1 MAELRSLLTPRQ
13 RARTDQLLEQ
23 LQREERWHGDLPV
36 LLLERCWL
44 RLQVVS
50 VQQLALRLP
59 PDASG
64 EAPELVRYR
73 DLQRLGLS
81 DLDAQERCW
90 QEFGREAC
98 SEALRRFW
106 QLQERGNHGWT
117 LAAYLD
123 LLARYRHQ
131 MSSPG
136 LRPLPLLV
144 LARKGSEET
153 HTLRWCWP
161 AAPSMRHTC
170 P

>member
-1 MAELRSLLTPRQ
+1 MAELCRLLTPRQ
-13 RARTDQLLEQ
+13 QARADQLLEQ
-23 LQREERWHGDLPV
+23 LQGEVRWHGELPV

-50 VQQLALRLP
+50 VQQLAQRLP

-73 DLQRLGLS
+73 DLQQQGFGPLE
-81 DLDAQERCW
+81 AQERCW
-90 QEFGREAC
+90 REFGREAC
-98 SEALRRFW
+98 SQALQRFW
-106 QLQERGNHGWT
+106 QHQERGNQGWT

-123 LLARYRHQ
+123 LLARYKRQ
-131 MSSPG
+131 MAAPG
-136 LRPLPLLV
+136 SRALPLLV
-144 LARKGSEET
+144 LARQGSEET

-161 AAPSMRHTC
+161 ATPPMRHTC